1 MFDATVFAANLRT
14 ARKQRQ
20 LSQTELA
27 QRLFVSTQAVSKW
40 ERSEAVPDIDHICR
54 LSQLFGMSTDRLLGV
69 QPTANPALIAVDGG
83 GTKTEFVLITPTGQV
98 KRRLVLPGANP
109 NGAGLDGSVAILRQG
124 IDALLQ
130 EGYGVQAVFIG
141 CAGMASGGHGAAAED
156 ALRKVYPRLQVQCRS
171 DILNIL
177 SMAADP
183 DNAIAVICGTGS
195 VVYATCDGQL
205 RRFGG
210 SGWRLETV
218 GSGYDLGR
226 SALLAALEHRD
237 GTGMETALT
246 GAIEQRLGSTVWD
259 AVGKLHSENTAF
271 FADLAPLVLSAW
283 QSGDP
288 VATAIAEATVARL
301 AQLVN
306 TAAAH
311 APNAKQVLLGGSL
324 LTKSEALRSALCAQ
338 LAPTLCAQSICVPPI
353 WGACLRSA
361 ALAKLPAPNLT
372 VFTHSYKED

>member
-14 ARKQRQ
+14 TRKGRQ
-20 LSQTELA
+20 LSQAELA
-27 QRLFVSTQAVSKW
+27 QLLFVSTQAVSKW
-40 ERSEAVPDIDHICR
+40 ERGEAVPDIHHICR
-54 LSQLFGMSTDRLLGV
+54 LAQLFSISTDRLLGV
-69 QPTANPALIAVDGG
+69 QPTAEPALIAVDGG
-83 GTKTEFVLITPTGQV
+83 GTKTEFLLFTPTGEV

-109 NGAGLDGSVAILRQG
+109 NGAGLENSLRILRQG

-130 EGYGVQAVFIG
+130 EGYGVQTVFIG

-156 ALRKVYPRLQVQCRS
+156 ALRKAYPQLKLQCRS

-177 SMAADP
+177 SMATDP
-183 DNAIAVICGTGS
+183 GNAIAVICGTGS
-195 VVYATCDGQL
+195 VVYATCNGQL

-210 SGWRLETV
+210 GGWRLETV
-218 GSGYDLGR
+218 GSGYDMGR

-237 GTGMETALT
+237 GTGMATTLT

-283 QSGDP
+283 QEGDT
-288 VATAIAEATVARL
+288 VATAIAEATITRL

-306 TAAAH
+306 TAATH
-311 APNAKQVLLGGSL
+311 APNAVQVLLGGSL
-324 LTKSEALRSALCAQ
+324 LTKSSALRTALCLQ
-338 LAPTLCAQSICVPPI
+338 LDPNLCAQSICMPPI

-361 ALAKLPAPNLT
+361 ALAKLPAPDPDT
-372 VFTHSYKED
+372 FIHSYKED